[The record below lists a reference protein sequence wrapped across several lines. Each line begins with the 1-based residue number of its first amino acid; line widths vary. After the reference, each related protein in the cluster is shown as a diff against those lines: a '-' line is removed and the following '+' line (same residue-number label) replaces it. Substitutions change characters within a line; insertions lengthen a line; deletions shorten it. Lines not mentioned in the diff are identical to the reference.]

1 MPISKAKTFAAYEL
15 NYRASIE
22 TPDSFWAQEAE
33 RLHWFRPF
41 SAVKTLNSAG
51 QNHSVR
57 WFEDGELNVSFNCL
71 DRHLSTHAEKPA
83 LIWEGDAPD
92 QSRIITYRALHED
105 VCRLANVLK
114 NLGVQKGDRV
124 IIYLPMIPEAAVA
137 MLACSRIGAIHSVVF
152 GGFSPDSLAN
162 RLDDCTPVLIITA
175 NAGVRGGK
183 SIPLKKNVDEAL
195 LKAAQK
201 TVRNVIVVQHQ
212 HAETTPWDA
221 SRDLWYHAE
230 IEKASTMCDPVSLS
244 AEDPL
249 FILYTSGSTGKPKGV
264 LHTTGGY
271 LLYAAMTHEH
281 VFDLEK
287 DDIFWCTADVG
298 WITGHSYV
306 VYGPLANGATTLM
319 FEGVPTWPDAGRFW
333 QIIDK
338 YKVTLFYTAPTALR
352 SLLRLGDDWI
362 HPHDL
367 SSLRVLGT
375 VGEPIDPHTWQWYSR
390 VIGGDRC
397 PVVDTWW
404 QTETGGILIAP
415 LAGVTPTK
423 PGSATLPFYGVQPA
437 IVDAAGVE
445 QKGEASGPLI
455 LTDSWPG
462 QMRTVYQD
470 HQRYIDTYFSTYP
483 GQYFTGDGAH
493 RDKDGYFWI
502 TGRIDDVLNVSGHRI
517 GTAELEGELDAH
529 PAVAESAVIGYPH
542 ETKGQ
547 GIYAYIALKNDF
559 QRSASL
565 KKELIDWIR
574 HRIGAI
580 ATIDKIQWVD
590 QLPKTRSGKVM
601 RRILRKIATDEF
613 DQLGDIST
621 LTDPGVV
628 DVLIHDHQNQDL

>member
-1 MPISKAKTFAAYEL
+1 MPISKAKTLAAYNLHYE
-15 NYRASIE
+15 ASIKSS
-22 TPDSFWAQEAE
+22 DSFWAQEAE

-41 SAVKTLNSAG
+41 STVKTLDSTA

-57 WFEDGELNVSFNCL
+57 WFEDGQLNVSFNCL
-71 DRHLSTHAEKPA
+71 DRHLSTHPEKTA
-83 LIWEGDAPD
+83 LIWEGDGPD
-92 QSRIITYRALHED
+92 QSRIMTYRALHED

-114 NLGVQKGDRV
+114 NKGVQKGDRV

-175 NAGVRGGK
+175 NEGVRGGK

-195 LKAAQK
+195 LKTAQK
-201 TVRNVIVVQHQ
+201 TVKNVIVVQHQ
-212 HAETTPWDA
+212 HVDISWDA
-221 SRDLWYHAE
+221 DRDLWYHAE
-230 IEKASTMCDPVSLS
+230 MEKASTMCEPVSLS

-287 DDIFWCTADVG
+287 DDVFWCTADVG

-306 VYGPLANGATTLM
+306 VYGPLANGTTTLM

-352 SLLRLGDDWI
+352 SLLRLGDDWVKTY
-362 HPHDL
+362 DL

-390 VIGGDRC
+390 VIGRGRC

-437 IVDAAGVE
+437 IVDAAGVA

-455 LTDSWPG
+455 LIDSWPG

-483 GQYFTGDGAH
+483 GQYFTGDGAY

-517 GTAELEGELDAH
+517 GTAEIEGDLDAH

-542 ETKGQ
+542 ETKGE
-547 GIYAYIALKNDF
+547 GIYAYIALKNNFEKSD
-559 QRSASL
+559 SL
-565 KKELIDWIR
+565 KKELIGWVR

-613 DQLGDIST
+613 DQLGDVST

-628 DVLIHDHQNQDL
+628 DILIHGHQSQDL